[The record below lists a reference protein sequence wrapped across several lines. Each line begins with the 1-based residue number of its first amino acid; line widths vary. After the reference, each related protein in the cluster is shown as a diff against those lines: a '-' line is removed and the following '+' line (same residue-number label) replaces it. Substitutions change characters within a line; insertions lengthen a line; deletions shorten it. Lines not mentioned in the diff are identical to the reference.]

1 VVVAEA
7 FGLGVDES
15 KTFLVL
21 DCEMIIR
28 PGDVVYI
35 TGDSG
40 SGKSVLLRALK
51 ADLGS
56 EAADMALC
64 HVASDQPLIET
75 VGRTVEEGL
84 ELLSRVGLNDAFL
97 FLRTYDQ
104 LSDGQKYRYR
114 LAKLIESGCPWWLC
128 DEFCSTLDRDTAKI
142 VAFNVQK
149 LARALN
155 KTVVVATTHADLL
168 ADLGPDVHVHKRF
181 GKEINVTYQGNV
193 VPQEC
198 SLVREMRVEPGT
210 IGDWHGLCEFHYRSH
225 QVRSVRKIF
234 RLVRLL
240 GIPSTRRTPSTRGTQ
255 STQSTQSVREVC
267 GVIVYGFPPIGVQG
281 RGLVLPKMGIQ
292 ELNKKLSIISRVVVH
307 PKYRSLGLGAYLI
320 RESLPQVG
328 TDVEMVAVMA
338 KYNPFAEKAG
348 MKKVLEQQPSP
359 EAKRVSAVL
368 AALGFNLQLLSS
380 EKYVYSVLYNLR
392 PEQVDR
398 IRQVLKKNGVPRLQK
413 ELIEG
418 RQGRFYAKSGEWRRA
433 VERADLAGLARVIRV
448 VGLLLQTKVYLFWR
462 SKS

>member
-1 VVVAEA
+1 VVVSEA
-7 FGLGVDES
+7 FGLGVDEA
-15 KTFLVL
+15 KTFQVL
-21 DCEMIIR
+21 DCEITMR
-28 PGDVVYI
+28 AGDVVYI

-51 ADLGS
+51 ADLGA
-56 EAADMALC
+56 EAADMTLC

-75 VGRTVEEGL
+75 VGQTVEEGL

-155 KTVVVATTHADLL
+155 KTVVVATTHGDLL

-210 IGDWHGLCEFHYRSH
+210 IEDWHKLSEFHYRSH

-234 RLVRLL
+234 RLVRGSEL
-240 GIPSTRRTPSTRGTQ
+240 
-255 STQSTQSVREVC
+255 C
-267 GVIVYGFPPIGVQG
+267 GVIVYGFPPIGCAG
-281 RGLVLPKMGIQ
+281 RSLVLPKMGIQ
-292 ELNKKLSIISRVVVH
+292 ELNTKLSIISRVVVH
-307 PKYRSLGLGAYLI
+307 PKYRSLGLGAKLI

-348 MKKVLEQQPSP
+348 MRKVLVQQPSP
-359 EAKRVSAVL
+359 EAKRISLCL
-368 AALGFNLQLLSS
+368 AGLGFNLQLLSS
-380 EKYVYSVLYNLR
+380 EKYVCSVLYNLV
-392 PEQVDR
+392 PEQVAR
-398 IRQVLKKNGVPRLQK
+398 LRLVLKKNGVPRLQK

-448 VGLLLQTKVYLFWR
+448 VGLLLQVKIYLFWQNR
-462 SKS
+462 KL

>member
-1 VVVAEA
+1 VAVSEA

-15 KTFLVL
+15 RTFQVL
-21 DCEMIIR
+21 DCEIIIR

-56 EAADMALC
+56 EAGDMALC
-64 HVASDQPLIET
+64 HAASDQPLIET
-75 VGRTVEEGL
+75 VGQTVEEGL

-97 FLRTYDQ
+97 FLRTYNQ

-149 LARALN
+149 LARALG
-155 KTVVVATTHADLL
+155 KTVVVATTHGDLL
-168 ADLGPDVHVHKRF
+168 QDLGPNVQIHKRF
-181 GKEINVTYQGNV
+181 GKEISVIYHGNKR
-193 VPQEC
+193 PWEC
-198 SLVREMRVEPGT
+198 SIVREMRVEPGT

-234 RLVRLL
+234 RLVRGSEL
-240 GIPSTRRTPSTRGTQ
+240 
-255 STQSTQSVREVC
+255 C
-267 GVIVYGFPPIGVQG
+267 GVIVYGFPPIGAQG
-281 RGLVLPKMGIQ
+281 RGLVLPKMKIQ

-307 PKYRSLGLGAYLI
+307 PKYRSLGLGAKLI
-320 RESLPQVG
+320 RESLPLVG

-348 MKKVLEQQPSP
+348 MRRILEQQPSP
-359 EAKRVSAVL
+359 EVKRISGVL
-368 AALGFNLQLLSS
+368 ASLGFNLQLLSS
-380 EKYVYSVLYNLR
+380 YKIAFSQLETLS
-392 PEQVDR
+392 PEQLASFR
-398 IRQVLKKNGVPRLQK
+398 AVLKKNGVPRLQK
-413 ELIEG
+413 ELIVG

-433 VERADLAGLARVIRV
+433 VESAGLSGLARVIRV
-448 VGLLLQTKVYLFWR
+448 VGLLMQKKIYLFWR

>member
-1 VVVAEA
+1 MRA
-7 FGLGVDES
+7 
-15 KTFLVL
+15 
-21 DCEMIIR
+21 
-28 PGDVVYI
+28 GDVVYI

-56 EAADMALC
+56 EAGDMTLC

-149 LARALN
+149 LARALG
-155 KTVVVATTHADLL
+155 KTVVMATTHADLL
-168 ADLGPDVHVHKRF
+168 GDLGPDVVIHKRF
-181 GKEINVTYQGNV
+181 GKEISVTYHGNV
-193 VPQEC
+193 VPREC
-198 SLVREMRVEPGT
+198 SLVQEMRVEPGT
-210 IGDWHGLCEFHYRSH
+210 IEDWHGLCGFHYRSH
-225 QVRSVRKIF
+225 QVRSVRRIF

-240 GIPSTRRTPSTRGTQ
+240 GIPSTQRTPSTRGTQ
-255 STQSTQSVREVC
+255 STQSTQSNQSDQSIQCNQIDQNIKTAKKELC
-267 GVIVYGFPPIGVQG
+267 GVIVYGYPPIGAQG

-320 RESLPQVG
+320 RESLPLVG

-348 MKKVLEQQPSP
+348 MRRILEQQPSP
-359 EAKRVSAVL
+359 EVKRISGVL
-368 AALGFNLQLLSS
+368 ASLGFNLQLLSS
-380 EKYVYSVLYNLR
+380 YKIAFSQLETLS
-392 PEQVDR
+392 PEQLASFR
-398 IRQVLKKNGVPRLQK
+398 AVLKKNGVPRLQK
-413 ELIEG
+413 ELIVG

-433 VERADLAGLARVIRV
+433 VESAGLSGLARVIRV
-448 VGLLLQTKVYLFWR
+448 VGLLLQVKVYLFWR
-462 SKS
+462 K